1 MKIIITTDS
10 TSDLPKEI
18 IEKEKISVMPLN
30 VNLEDNTF
38 EDGVNIGP
46 DEIFNF
52 VDRTNILPKT
62 GARSTYSYK
71 EFFETQLKEHNA
83 DAIIHIALSSE
94 LSSSHDNA
102 LIAANELGYVK
113 VVNTLSLSSGC
124 GLLVLSAVD
133 KVNANKS
140 LDEIVCELEEER
152 NKVQASFIVDSL
164 DYLYKGGRCS
174 ALSLFGANILR
185 IKPKIKLKDGKL
197 SVDKKYMGKFEQVV
211 LTYVRDLMK
220 AYENANKNRVFITHT
235 TRNEELVKKIRNILT
250 ENGFQNIIENSAGS
264 TIASHCGRNTLGVL
278 FMDL

>member
-1 MKIIITTDS
+1 MKIIVTTDS

-30 VNLEDNTF
+30 VNLEEDTF

-46 DEIFNF
+46 EEIFSF
-52 VDRTNILPKT
+52 VDKTNILPKT
-62 GARSTYSYK
+62 GARSAYSYQ
-71 EFFETQLKEHNA
+71 EFFEKKLKEYNA

-102 LIAANELGYVK
+102 LIAANELGNVK
-113 VVNTLSLSSGC
+113 IVNTLSLSSGC

-133 KVNANKS
+133 KIKKGKT
-140 LDEIVCELEEER
+140 LEDIVKELEEER
-152 NKVQASFIVDSL
+152 NKVQASFIVNSL

-174 ALSLFGANILR
+174 ALSLLGANILR
-185 IKPKIKLKDGKL
+185 IKPKIKLNNGKL
-197 SVDKKYMGKFEQVV
+197 GVDKKYIGKFEQVV

-220 AYENANKNRVFITHT
+220 AYVNANKNRVFITYT
-235 TRNEELVKKIRNILT
+235 TRDDELVLKIRTILQ
-250 ENGFQNIIENSAGS
+250 EHGFKEIIENSAGS

-278 FMDL
+278 FMDN